1 MNQEVEQ
8 INQLFLE
15 GYKRKIDVSK
25 FEDRKETKSA
35 AEVGI
40 RGNSEDFTFSVE
52 TYRRNVEMNC
62 WSVPLKDS
70 EYLILYEL
78 FYGIAKFIDR
88 YIPGEKSSKE
98 PRINLRYFCNP
109 FAFMLSVI
117 VVILVF
123 KMMF

>member
-1 MNQEVEQ
+1 
-8 INQLFLE
+8 
-15 GYKRKIDVSK
+15 
-25 FEDRKETKSA
+25 
-35 AEVGI
+35 
-40 RGNSEDFTFSVE
+40 
-52 TYRRNVEMNC
+52 MNC

-109 FAFMLSVI
+109 LVFMLSVI
-117 VVILVF
+117 VIILIF
-123 KMMF
+123 KIMFWLQIFDVLRLYFIVLKVSILIFIKSGLIFPIKSRTFISVKY

>member
-1 MNQEVEQ
+1 M
-8 INQLFLE
+8 
-15 GYKRKIDVSK
+15 SK

-52 TYRRNVEMNC
+52 TYRRDVEINC
-62 WSVPLKDS
+62 WSVPLKES

-88 YIPGEKSSKE
+88 YIPGSNPSK
-98 PRINLRYFCNP
+98 
-109 FAFMLSVI
+109 
-117 VVILVF
+117 
-123 KMMF
+123 

>member
-8 INQLFLE
+8 INKLFLE
-15 GYKRKIDVSK
+15 GYKRKIDMSK

-52 TYRRNVEMNC
+52 TYRRDVEINC
-62 WSVPLKDS
+62 WSVPLKES

-88 YIPGEKSSKE
+88 YIPG
-98 PRINLRYFCNP
+98 
-109 FAFMLSVI
+109 
-117 VVILVF
+117 
-123 KMMF
+123 